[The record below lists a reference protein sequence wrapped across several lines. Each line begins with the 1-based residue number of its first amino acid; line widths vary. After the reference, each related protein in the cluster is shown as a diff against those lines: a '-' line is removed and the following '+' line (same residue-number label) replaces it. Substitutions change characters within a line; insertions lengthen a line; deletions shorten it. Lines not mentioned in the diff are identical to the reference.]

1 MNKIELF
8 VTTYFNKVKNYYMI
22 QLKNEYNDEYISYL
36 KNEIIDLNIC
46 IKKLMIYNLSI
57 LSPSDKLSA
66 ELYLMS
72 LYEENKY
79 LYINTIETLQY
90 YYLYNFIEYF
100 IRYLKNVNI
109 IYDDTSFLK
118 ISDIIVF
125 PEDNNYSFDI
135 LI

>member
-66 ELYLMS
+66 ELYFMS